1 MQSGFTAERDLGA
14 VDAEDTGIASGGR
27 AGRGDGL
34 ARDETEFHQT
44 AGEILRQIETLHQ
57 RLLIL
62 AEVSQG
68 SVARLT
74 VSVFETDLHNGSKS
88 SIRPLRVSGQSGAGW
103 RQMQSRSCLRATIGG
118 VAEAG
123 VKTGYTRLEVCRLFN
138 LAETVLEDW
147 ERHGFLPKQSHY
159 GFQEMVALKTLRE
172 LRRNRYRP
180 ERIRLIVESLRE
192 RLRHIENPLT
202 ELKIFTDGRRLAVQV
217 DGGRMEPLTGQ
228 LLLNFDREEIRRLL
242 QFPGRPAED
251 ELVRAAAARRF
262 EADRWFEKAVELEQ
276 TGGTADHLIAAYE
289 RAIEADPGHSAALV
303 NLGTVHFHQQDWARA
318 ESCYRKATEVQPD
331 YALAHF
337 NLGNLYD
344 ELGKVAKALDCY
356 ECTLRLDPGYADA
369 HYNLALLYQGE
380 GDSLKALKHWRAYLK
395 LDPQCYWAAI
405 ARRELARVRDEAVI
419 SGKRAKGA

>member
-1 MQSGFTAERDLGA
+1 MGMQAD
-14 VDAEDTGIASGGR
+14 
-27 AGRGDGL
+27 
-34 ARDETEFHQT
+34 
-44 AGEILRQIETLHQ
+44 
-57 RLLIL
+57 
-62 AEVSQG
+62 
-68 SVARLT
+68 
-74 VSVFETDLHNGSKS
+74 
-88 SIRPLRVSGQSGAGW
+88 RPLMPGFAHP
-103 RQMQSRSCLRATIGG
+103 RATIGG

-123 VKTGYTRLEVCRLFN
+123 VKSGYTRLEVCRLLN
-138 LAETVLEDW
+138 IAETVLEDW
-147 ERHGFLPKQSHY
+147 ERHGFLLKQSHY

-180 ERIRLIVESLRE
+180 ERIRLIVEALRE

-228 LLLNFDREEIRRLL
+228 LLLNFDQDEIRRLL

-251 ELVRAAAARRF
+251 ESARAAAARRF

-276 TGGTADHLIAAYE
+276 TGGAADRLIAAYE
-289 RAIEADPGHSAALV
+289 KAIEADPGHSAALV
-303 NLGTVHFHQQDWARA
+303 NLGTVHFHQQNWVRA
-318 ESCYRKATEVQPD
+318 ESCYRRATVAQPD

-344 ELGKVAKALDCY
+344 ELGEVAKALECY
-356 ECTLRLDPGYADA
+356 EHTLRLDSGYADA
-369 HYNLALLYQGE
+369 HYNLALLSQGK

-395 LDPQCYWAAI
+395 LDPQGYWAAI
-405 ARRELARVRDEAVI
+405 ARRELARVREEAVI